1 MRIGP
6 GGDSSSTTQHM
17 GWSKVTVQR
26 LEGMVCKGDSPYYD
40 CEIEREEL
48 SEFRNRSPPTQQ
60 LNFSR
65 QTRYFYLVGK
75 LPFASPVLVPSTA
88 VPKLPRSVTSTR

>member
-1 MRIGP
+1 M
-6 GGDSSSTTQHM
+6 DA
-17 GWSKVTVQR
+17 
-26 LEGMVCKGDSPYYD
+26 LERAGA
-40 CEIEREEL
+40 
-48 SEFRNRSPPTQQ
+48 TQQ

-88 VPKLPRSVTSTR
+88 VPKLPRRLRDEHSLNAVAGVYLPRPPAAGAVRLSVGAVFVS